1 MMNTIRGEGAND
13 ALLRLPLSK
22 HKSATSVLQTPY
34 PVSAEEY
41 PLKYKLPL
49 AIAASAIVFLGVGI
63 GYIWDRNGAYG
74 FNTILR
80 RGGTY
85 WITIEKDDPRLSP
98 SMRLALQENPPIGIA
113 GAYEWREVEP
123 GYEVAEMPVIADGKE
138 ADRVL
143 LNRIDPT
150 RFKFI
155 ARNAPAGDKGIDE
168 WEKALPNAVL
178 IVNGSYFDLHALPDT
193 PIISEGV
200 AMGPTTYDAK
210 AGAFVASDGTAD
222 IKELADQPW
231 QTAISGSTNA
241 MVSYPLLIGTDG
253 QTHVPTTSKWL
264 ANRTFVGKDG
274 AGRIIVGT
282 TKEAFFPLATLAKFL
297 KSSQLD
303 LKVALN
309 FDGGPIACQ
318 SVRLNGF
325 ARKFYAK
332 WESQWHEDKVTL
344 LRWPF
349 PNASWAMPM
358 ILEVERR

>member
-1 MMNTIRGEGAND
+1 
-13 ALLRLPLSK
+13 
-22 HKSATSVLQTPY
+22 
-34 PVSAEEY
+34 
-41 PLKYKLPL
+41 LKYKLSL
-49 AIAASAIVFLGVGI
+49 AIAASAIVLFGAGI
-63 GYIWDRNGAYG
+63 GYIWYYHGVYG
-74 FNTILR
+74 LNTILR

-85 WITIEKDDPRLSP
+85 WITIKKDDPRLSP
-98 SMRLALQENPPIGIA
+98 SMRLALQDNPPIGTA

-123 GYEVAEMPVIADGKE
+123 GYEVAEMPVIAEGKE
-138 ADRVL
+138 ADRIL
-143 LNRIDPT
+143 LNRIDPA

-155 ARNAPAGDKGIDE
+155 ARNAPDGDKGIDE

-178 IVNGSYFDLHALPDT
+178 IVNGSYFDPFGRPDT

-222 IKELADQPW
+222 IKELAGQTW
-231 QTAISGSTNA
+231 QAAISGSRNA

-253 QTHVPTTSKWL
+253 QTHVATASRWL
-264 ANRTFVGKDG
+264 ANRTFVGKDS

-282 TKEAFFPLATLAKFL
+282 TKEAFFPLATLAQFL
-297 KSSQLD
+297 KSSPLD

-325 ARKFYAK
+325 TRKFYAQ
-332 WESQWHEDKVTL
+332 WESQLHGEEVSL
-344 LRWPF
+344 LRWPL
-349 PNASWAMPM
+349 PQPAWAMPM